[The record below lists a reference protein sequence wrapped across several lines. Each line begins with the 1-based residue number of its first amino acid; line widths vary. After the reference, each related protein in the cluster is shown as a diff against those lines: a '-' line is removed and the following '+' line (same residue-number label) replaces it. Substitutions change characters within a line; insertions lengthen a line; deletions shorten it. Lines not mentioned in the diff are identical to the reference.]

1 MNQDTICAIAT
12 AQGGAIGCIRVSGPD
27 AIEITSRIFTPAR
40 KGKKLKDAK
49 PYTLTFGHIHEE
61 ENIID
66 EVLVSLFRAPHSYTG
81 EDSTEIMC
89 HGSSYILQKVL
100 QLLIGNGCRLAA
112 PGEYTQRAFLGGKMD
127 LSQAEAVADLIA
139 STSAATHRLA
149 MSQMRGGFSKE
160 LASLRDQLLH
170 FTSLIELELDFS
182 DHEELEF
189 ADRSELCLLADGIEQ
204 VISRL
209 VQSFSVGNA
218 IKNGVPVAIIGE
230 TNAGKSTL
238 LNMLGGLD
246 RPSAGQLFVDGKNLL
261 KFTDKDY
268 VDYKRSTVGFVWQ
281 NNARNLVPYL
291 TAVQN
296 VELPMLLQGRKKR
309 RERALELLDK
319 VGLLKRKN
327 SRLDQMS
334 GGEQQRVAIAIAL
347 ANNPKL
353 LLADEP
359 TGSVD
364 TKTSNVILDIFKE
377 LNRTEGLTIVI
388 VTHDV
393 KLARHIDRVVAI
405 RDGRTSSEIVRR
417 RSYKEDL
424 AELNAQSEAVDVVKT
439 EAENDEDFTHEE
451 LVVLDRA
458 GRLQLPKDYMDQMG
472 LHGGDRVKVELDGEE
487 KKLYLLKSDV

>member
-1 MNQDTICAIAT
+1 MTAADISSDDKIIAHRNDEYMIKCENLVKIYKTSEIEVVALQGLDLLVKRGELMAI
-12 AQGGAIGCIRVSGPD
+12 
-27 AIEITSRIFTPAR
+27 
-40 KGKKLKDAK
+40 
-49 PYTLTFGHIHEE
+49 
-61 ENIID
+61 
-66 EVLVSLFRAPHSYTG
+66 
-81 EDSTEIMC
+81 
-89 HGSSYILQKVL
+89 
-100 QLLIGNGCRLAA
+100 
-112 PGEYTQRAFLGGKMD
+112 
-127 LSQAEAVADLIA
+127 
-139 STSAATHRLA
+139 
-149 MSQMRGGFSKE
+149 
-160 LASLRDQLLH
+160 
-170 FTSLIELELDFS
+170 
-182 DHEELEF
+182 
-189 ADRSELCLLADGIEQ
+189 
-204 VISRL
+204 
-209 VQSFSVGNA
+209 VGNS
-218 IKNGVPVAIIGE
+218 GS
-230 TNAGKSTL
+230 GKSTL

-417 RSYKEDL
+417 RSYKGGI
-424 AELNAQSEAVDVVKT
+424 AELDAQSEAVDVVKT